1 MYSIICMI
9 DVAWT
14 FGPSGCAWAGPGPG
28 KMEAPAD
35 VRSAWWPCTAHD
47 SERRCGDVWIHRIRA
62 AGNNMNSTCNS
73 EMAVSSNKVAK
84 DEEIWYI
91 YIYDEEFVVW
101 GVLNFWIQLLFV
113 DQCMFSM
120 SSLHISK
127 RGCCMFLPIWHNLTD
142 AIHVVLPNSRPFF
155 WESFLNTPYKHC
167 STSESLGRFFTANDD
182 LGFVTFVKCR
192 AAGVL
197 RRVGVPKRKAK
208 EVMKLGFRL
217 GVTGLGWD
225 G

>member
-1 MYSIICMI
+1 MRKYDI
-9 DVAWT
+9 
-14 FGPSGCAWAGPGPG
+14 
-28 KMEAPAD
+28 
-35 VRSAWWPCTAHD
+35 
-47 SERRCGDVWIHRIRA
+47 
-62 AGNNMNSTCNS
+62 
-73 EMAVSSNKVAK
+73 
-84 DEEIWYI
+84 IWYI
-91 YIYDEEFVVW
+91 YIYYDEEFVVW

-127 RGCCMFLPIWHNLTD
+127 RGCCMFLPTWHNLTD

-167 STSESLGRFFTANDD
+167 STSGSLGRFFTANDD